1 MKSTYSLLII
11 IFTLISLSPIT
22 VLSDFV
28 TEDGIKVQLFK
39 QKSKKPIPQ
48 KLFTDN
54 NTNENKFEEYME
66 INGSIRTKEPITKIE
81 LKGRF
86 EDNLEDLIYRLSI
99 VNRKTKETVFIKD
112 SVRFGLGDK
121 KYSFDLSSSIRN
133 TGDYEII
140 LERLNSWMM
149 KNILTLTYYY
159 EQ

>member
-11 IFTLISLSPIT
+11 ILTLISLSPIT

-28 TEDGIKVQLFK
+28 TEDGIKVQFFK

-66 INGSIRTKEPITKIE
+66 INGTIRTKEPITKIE
-81 LKGRF
+81 LKGKF
-86 EDNLEDLIYRLSI
+86 EDNQEDLIYRLSI
-99 VNRKTKETVFIKD
+99 VNKRTKESVFIKD
-112 SVRFGLGDK
+112 SVTFGLGDK
-121 KYSFDLSSSIRN
+121 KYSFDLSSSIRD

-159 EQ
+159 HQ

>member
-1 MKSTYSLLII
+1 MKIKYVIHIMISTFCL
-11 IFTLISLSPIT
+11 FPIT
-22 VLSDFV
+22 TFGDFI
-28 TEDGIKVQLFK
+28 TEDGIKVQFFK

-86 EDNLEDLIYRLSI
+86 EDNLEDLIYRLSM
-99 VNRKTKETVFIKD
+99 VNKRTKETVFIKD
-112 SVRFGLGDK
+112 SVTFGLRDK

>member
-1 MKSTYSLLII
+1 MKIKYVIHIMISTFCL
-11 IFTLISLSPIT
+11 FPIT
-22 VLSDFV
+22 TFGDFI
-28 TEDGIKVQLFK
+28 TEDGIKVQFFK

-48 KLFTDN
+48 KLFSDN

-99 VNRKTKETVFIKD
+99 VNRRTKETVFIKD
-112 SVRFGLGDK
+112 SVTFGLRDK

>member
-1 MKSTYSLLII
+1 MKIKYVIHLMISTFCLY
-11 IFTLISLSPIT
+11 PIT
-22 VLSDFV
+22 TFGDFI
-28 TEDGIKVQLFK
+28 TEDGIKVQFFK

-48 KLFTDN
+48 KQFTDN

-66 INGSIRTKEPITKIE
+66 INGTIRTKEPITKIE
-81 LKGRF
+81 LKGKF

-99 VNRKTKETVFIKD
+99 VNKRTKETVFIKD
-112 SVRFGLGDK
+112 SVTFGLGDK
-121 KYSFDLSSSIRN
+121 KYSFDLSSSIRD

-159 EQ
+159 HQ

>member
-1 MKSTYSLLII
+1 MISTFCL
-11 IFTLISLSPIT
+11 FPIT
-22 VLSDFV
+22 TFGDFI
-28 TEDGIKVQLFK
+28 TEDGIKVQFFK

-66 INGSIRTKEPITKIE
+66 INGTIRTKEPITKIE

-99 VNRKTKETVFIKD
+99 VNKRTKETVFIKD
-112 SVRFGLGDK
+112 SVTFGLGDK

>member
-1 MKSTYSLLII
+1 MKIKYVIHIMISTFCL
-11 IFTLISLSPIT
+11 FPIT
-22 VLSDFV
+22 TFGDFI
-28 TEDGIKVQLFK
+28 TEDGIKVQFFK

-66 INGSIRTKEPITKIE
+66 INGTIRTKEPITKIE

-99 VNRKTKETVFIKD
+99 VNKRTKETVFIKD
-112 SVRFGLGDK
+112 SVTFGLGDK

>member
-1 MKSTYSLLII
+1 MISTFCL
-11 IFTLISLSPIT
+11 FPIT
-22 VLSDFV
+22 TFGDFI
-28 TEDGIKVQLFK
+28 TEDGIKVQFFK

-81 LKGRF
+81 LKGKF

-99 VNRKTKETVFIKD
+99 VNRRTKETVFIKD
-112 SVRFGLGDK
+112 SVTFGLEDK